1 MFNKYIIN
9 LIIFTTGLAA
19 QQVEID
25 NIRPIA
31 HLELGTCNDVWGY
44 TAPNGHEFAL
54 VGHRTGTYIYD
65 VSTNPH
71 DPIEVGFIP
80 GNISSWRDLKTHGYY
95 CYVVNESGGGMDI
108 ISLEN
113 PFNPYKVGSHTS
125 STATAH
131 NLFIA
136 DGYAY
141 LVGSA
146 GAAAQT
152 NSWQGIIILE
162 LSDPENPTEVGR
174 WEETYIHDI
183 FVKNDT
189 AYACDIYNGSLFII
203 DVSDKSNPTT
213 MVEHNYSNYGTHD
226 VWVTD
231 DSRYA
236 VTSDEENG
244 GYVYIFDI
252 QDFDNIN
259 MVATW
264 YPDEPQVQNK
274 SAHNVEIKDDILYV
288 SYYVYGT
295 RIVDISDPYN
305 PTELGYYDW
314 YPGQQGLYSGN
325 WGVYPFTE
333 NGLIYSTDYSGNG
346 FFIMSYPYMGE
357 IEFEELLDTENN
369 VDPITLSVTIDE
381 SSDYSVDY
389 STLMLYWGL
398 NGAITDSTPLT
409 PSGSNYIGSITPTGQ
424 NGTMHYYV
432 AFNTTSGERVTKPY
446 GASYASF
453 TFNIGTDNVL
463 PEIELITDL
472 ADQFYPSGSYE
483 VASIASDNIG
493 IGMVELFWQASNGA
507 IQSVICTESY
517 DQEVGVIYEGV
528 LSYENISPGTE
539 ISYWTVA
546 TDASSQLNQSES
558 ELKHFIVS
566 DNYVLGDFENEEA
579 LDRWELGDWGR
590 QYVNHDIKWAIND
603 SPSGLYSPNA
613 YNPCYLIEPLDLT
626 HFNQAYIKFISG
638 EILYPGDYGYLQIK
652 RGNTA
657 GWSTLLTVHTYN
669 DQEIVERFVNLNS
682 FINESELYIRLL
694 MTSNSTD
701 EGQGWFVDD
710 IFLVLNQDMPP
721 NVNTDSGIINLPDQ
735 VQLYPNYPN
744 PFNPITNIAFSLSK
758 YSLVDLKIVDIKGR
772 QIRQLLNNDFAAGRH
787 NVSWNGTNDL
797 GAAVGSGIYFMV
809 LRAEG
814 KVLSQKLSLIR

>member
-1 MFNKYIIN
+1 MFNKYFRN
-9 LIIFTTGLAA
+9 LIIFTAYLAA
-19 QQVEID
+19 QQVEIE

-31 HLELGTCNDVWGY
+31 HLDLGNCNDVWGY

-54 VGHRTGTYIYD
+54 VGHRTGTYIFD

-71 DPIEVGFIP
+71 EPIEVGFIP
-80 GNISSWRDLKTHGYY
+80 GAISTWRDLKTHGYY

-108 ISLEN
+108 ISLED
-113 PFNPYKVGSHTS
+113 PFNPYKVGSYTS

-131 NLFIA
+131 NMFIA

-146 GAAAQT
+146 GASAQT
-152 NSWQGIIILE
+152 NSWHGIIILE
-162 LSDPENPTEVGR
+162 LSDPENPTELGR

-183 FVKNDT
+183 YVKNDT
-189 AYACDIYNGSLFII
+189 AYACDIYNGSLAII
-203 DVSDKSNPTT
+203 DVSDKTNPTT
-213 MVEHNYSNYGTHD
+213 MLVHNYSNYGCHA
-226 VWVTD
+226 VWITD

-236 VTSDEENG
+236 VTADEENG
-244 GYVYIFDI
+244 GFIYIHDI
-252 QDFDNIN
+252 QDFNNIN

-264 YPDEPQVQNK
+264 YPNEPEVQNK
-274 SAHNVEIKDDILYV
+274 SAHNVLIKDDLLYV

-305 PTELGYYDW
+305 PTEVGYYDW
-314 YPGQQGLYSGN
+314 YPGQQGLYNGN
-325 WGVYPFTE
+325 WGVYPYTE

-346 FFIMSYPYMGE
+346 FFVMSYPYMGE
-357 IEFEELLDTENN
+357 IEFEELSDTENN
-369 VDPITLSVTIDE
+369 VDPITLSATINE
-381 SSDYSVDY
+381 SSEYSVDY

-398 NGAITDSTPLT
+398 NGMITDSTALT
-409 PSGSNYIGSITPTGQ
+409 MSGDSYIGSITPTGQ

-432 AFNTTSGERVTKPY
+432 AFNTMTDERVTKPY
-446 GASYASF
+446 GAPYASF
-453 TFNIGTDNVL
+453 TFNIGTDNVS

-483 VASIASDNIG
+483 VVSIASDNIG
-493 IGMVELFWQASNGA
+493 IGMVELFWQVGNGE
-507 IQSVICTESY
+507 IQTVTCTELN
-517 DQEVGVIYEGV
+517 DQDYGVIYEGV
-528 LSYENISPGTE
+528 LSYEDISPGTE
-539 ISYWTVA
+539 ITYWSGA
-546 TDASSQLNQSES
+546 TDASNQSNQSES
-558 ELKHFIVS
+558 EQKHFYVS

-579 LDRWELGDWGR
+579 LDRWDLGGWGR
-590 QYVNHDIKWAIND
+590 QYVNDDIQWALND
-603 SPSGLYSPNA
+603 NPGGLYSPNV
-613 YNPCYLIEPLDLT
+613 YNACYLIETLDLT
-626 HFNQAYIKFISG
+626 QFDQAYLRFNSG
-638 EILYPGDYGYLQIK
+638 EMLYDGDYGYLQIK
-652 RGNTA
+652 RGNNP
-657 GWSTLLTVHTYN
+657 GWSTLLTVNTWN
-669 DQEIVERFVNLNS
+669 NQELLERFVNLNS

-701 EGQGWFVDD
+701 ESQGWFVDD

-758 YSLVDLKIVDIKGR
+758 YSLVDLKIVDIEGR
-772 QIRQLLNNDFAAGRH
+772 QIRHLLSDGFAAGRH
-787 NVSWNGTNDL
+787 GVSWNGTNDL